1 VRSPRV
7 PPTEGAGR
15 ARSALVVAVL
25 ALCGTVVSLQQ
36 TLVLPLLPDFPRVLN
51 TGVENASWM
60 VTATLLTGA
69 VSIPTVS
76 RLADMYGKKRM
87 MAFSLAVMV
96 TGSVLGALTEALP
109 FMIAARALQGVGM
122 ALIPIGIAI
131 MRDELPRHRVPL
143 GVALMSAT
151 LAIGAGVGLPL
162 SGLIAA
168 HMDWHA
174 IFWVTGVA
182 GAVMLVAI
190 LLVVDESPVR
200 TRGSFDF
207 RGAIVLSMAL
217 AAVLLTLSKG
227 GQWGWTS
234 ALTVGLAIAGAV
246 LIAVWIPLELRVRN
260 PLVDIRVS
268 ARPAVLLVNIV
279 AILSGFAMFANML
292 ITTQQLQLPPA
303 TGFGLGL
310 DTLQTGLWMAPSALV
325 FGVMAPVS
333 AAVIRRFSAQ
343 TALLSASLLL
353 TASYAARVFLDENLA
368 QVVVGSMLVSVG
380 ASIAFAA
387 MPTLI
392 MQAVPVTETASANGI
407 NTLMRSI
414 GTSTSSAVI
423 AAAATA
429 GAVTVGGELFP
440 SAGVITALF
449 WVAALLSLV
458 AAGLTVPMFGIREY
472 SDDATDAGRTPHG
485 AVVRG
490 RVLSRSG
497 KPIRS
502 AVVTLLTLG
511 GDQVDWSQVDSAGE
525 FSIAIP
531 CPGRYVVVA
540 AADGW
545 TPTSRLDDL
554 DAATTL
560 APLVLT
566 ERLTLSGTVRN
577 GTSSAVADAVVVL
590 TRHSGE
596 CAGTTRTLFDGRY
609 ELPIPTNG
617 RYVLTVVTPDGV
629 TTARSVHIWGT
640 AHTID
645 VDLTTDDNGHPP
657 NVKPQETYR

>member
-7 PPTEGAGR
+7 APAAGVSR
-15 ARSALVVAVL
+15 GRSALVVAVL

-60 VTATLLTGA
+60 VTATLLSGA
-69 VSIPTVS
+69 VSIPTIS

-87 MAFSLAVMV
+87 MIVALAVMV

-217 AAVLLTLSKG
+217 AAVLLALSKG

-310 DTLQTGLWMAPSALV
+310 DALQTGLWMAPSALV

-353 TASYAARVFLDENLA
+353 TASYAARVFLNENLA

-458 AAGLTVPMFGIREY
+458 AVGLTVPMFRMREY
-472 SDDATDAGRTPHG
+472 SDDATDAGRPAHG

-490 RVLSRSG
+490 RVLSMGG
-497 KPIRS
+497 KPIGS

-531 CPGRYVVVA
+531 GPGRYVVVA

-545 TPTSRLDDL
+545 TPTSRLDEL
-554 DAATTL
+554 DEATEMT
-560 APLVLT
+560 PLVLT

-577 GTSSAVADAVVVL
+577 GVSPTVADAVVVL

-596 CAGTTRTLFDGRY
+596 CAGTTRTETDGWY

-617 RYVLTVVTPDGV
+617 RYVLTVVTPDGE

-645 VDLTTDDNGHPP
+645 VDLSTDDNGHLQ
-657 NVKPQETYR
+657 NVMPQETYR